1 MLERE
6 PKYVGA
12 LTSLGYAEIKR
23 KNGKEVKRIVEVL
36 RPLSLGDA
44 IKLENAMK
52 AARL

>member
-23 KNGKEVKRIVEVL
+23 KNGKEVRRVVDVL
-36 RPLSLGDA
+36 KTLSPGDA